1 MPTSQMMQQSHQ
13 TPDCSWWRHQM
24 ETFSALLAI
33 CAGNSPMIGEF
44 PTQRPVT
51 RSFDVFFHLCVWIN
65 SWVNNR
71 EAGDLRRYR
80 AHYDVI
86 VAYVVFGTNIIHFR
100 YEHPPPPPP
109 PPPNTHTTMQHI
121 FVCLYFHIFIIYMY
135 TRKDVE
141 LYILRM
147 CLVIVY
153 EPHIAILHACAL
165 WRVAPSAL
173 VAIIES
179 ELRKMKVL
187 ECWRSIVLA
196 IKAHYH
202 LPRFHTHKKPVC

>member
-1 MPTSQMMQQSHQ
+1 MCCYCIVLWYIPFCIANFTNLQTNAYVSNDAGEPSNPGLFMMTSSN
-13 TPDCSWWRHQM
+13 
-24 ETFSALLAI
+24 
-33 CAGNSPMIGEF
+33 GNIFRVTGHLCGEF
-44 PTQRPVT
+44 TDDRWIPHTKA
-51 RSFDVFFHLCVWIN
+51 IN

-86 VAYVVFGTNIIHFR
+86 VMYVVFGTNIIHFR
-100 YEHPPPPPP
+100 YEPPTTH
-109 PPPNTHTTMQHI
+109 THTTMQHI
-121 FVCLYFHIFIIYMY
+121 FVCLYFHHIH
-135 TRKDVE
+135 R
-141 LYILRM
+141 YILRM
-147 CLVIVY
+147 CFVIVY
-153 EPHIAILHACAL
+153 EPYIIILHACAL
-165 WRVAPSAL
+165 WRVTSSAL

-179 ELRKMKVL
+179 ELPKMKVL